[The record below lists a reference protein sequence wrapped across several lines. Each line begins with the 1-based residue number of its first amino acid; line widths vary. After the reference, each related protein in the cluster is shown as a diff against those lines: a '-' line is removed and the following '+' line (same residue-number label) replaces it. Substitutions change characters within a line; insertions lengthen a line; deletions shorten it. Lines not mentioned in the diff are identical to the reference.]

1 VCIWA
6 LYDSKCR
13 LNKDYPCE
21 IWGFHGGD
29 YDDVLAPFRGL
40 ECDMN

>member
-1 VCIWA
+1 MCIWA

-21 IWGFHGGD
+21 IWGFHDGD
-29 YDDVLAPFRGL
+29 YDDVLGFGAVQRVRV
-40 ECDMN
+40 